1 MTVRWK
7 KMMIRFPV
15 LTLLLGSAVAAAPSL
30 AQEPVDLEL
39 VFAAD
44 GSGSIDDQELALQ
57 RAGYA
62 AALAHPKVLAAIRGG
77 YLQKIAVAY
86 VEWAAPE
93 SQHTIVDW
101 TVIENET
108 SAREFGRR
116 LTAAPRQAWGSNSI
130 SNAIHY
136 SANLIETNGFEG
148 TRKVIDVSGDGP
160 QRNGRPLELV
170 RQATLLKG
178 ITINALVVVSE
189 GGGYPGPKGEPL
201 TEHYANDVIGG
212 PRAFMMTARSREE
225 FAEAILRKLILEVA
239 GTPPHE
245 DTAEAAD
252 PMSGHA
258 ATPF

>member
-1 MTVRWK
+1 
-7 KMMIRFPV
+7 MIRYLAFTI
-15 LTLLLGSAVAAAPSL
+15 LFGIAGAVAPAL

-44 GSGSIDDQELALQ
+44 GSGSIDDDEMALQ

-77 YLQKIAVAY
+77 YLQKIAVAF
-86 VEWAAPE
+86 VEWAAPD
-93 SQHTIVDW
+93 SQATIVDW
-101 TVIENET
+101 TVIEDEA

-116 LTAAPRQAWGSNSI
+116 LVAAPRAVWGSNSI

-136 SANLIETNGFEG
+136 SANLIETNAFDG

-170 RQATLLKG
+170 RQTTLLRG
-178 ITINALVVVSE
+178 ITINALVVISE
-189 GGGYPGPKGEPL
+189 GGGYPGPRGEPL

-212 PRAFMMTARSREE
+212 PGAFMMTARSREE
-225 FAEAILRKLILEVA
+225 FAEAILKKLILEVA
-239 GTPPHE
+239 GAQPQTN
-245 DTAEAAD
+245 TADAAD
-252 PMSGHA
+252 PMTGHA
-258 ATPF
+258 GTPF

>member
-1 MTVRWK
+1 MEVTVRRVFL
-7 KMMIRFPV
+7 ILP
-15 LTLLLGSAVAAAPSL
+15 LLLFAVAPAA
-30 AQEPVDLEL
+30 AGEPVDLEL

-44 GSGSIDDQELALQ
+44 GSGSIDDEELALQ

-101 TVIENET
+101 TVIEDEA
-108 SAREFGRR
+108 SARAFGAR
-116 LTAAPRQAWGSNSI
+116 LVAAPREAWGFNSI

-136 SANLIETNGFEG
+136 SAKLIETNDYQG

-170 RQATLLKG
+170 RQVTLLKG
-178 ITINALVVVSE
+178 ITINGLVVIAP
-189 GGGYPGPKGEPL
+189 GGGYPGPRGEPL
-201 TEHYANDVIGG
+201 GEHYANDVIGG
-212 PRAFMMTARSREE
+212 PGAFVMTASSRAE
-225 FAEAILRKLILEVA
+225 FADVVLKKLILEVA
-239 GTPPHE
+239 GAPRRT
-245 DTAEAAD
+245 DTADTAD
-252 PMSGHA
+252 PMTGHA
-258 ATPF
+258 AAPF

>member
-1 MTVRWK
+1 
-7 KMMIRFPV
+7 MIRY
-15 LTLLLGSAVAAAPSL
+15 LAVAILFGLPFAAPAL

-44 GSGSIDDQELALQ
+44 GSGSIDDDEMALQ

-77 YLQKIAVAY
+77 YLQKIAVAF
-86 VEWAAPE
+86 VEWAAPD
-93 SQHTIVDW
+93 SQATIVDW
-101 TVIENET
+101 TVIEDEA
-108 SAREFGRR
+108 SARDFGRR
-116 LTAAPRQAWGSNSI
+116 LVAAPRAVWGSNSI

-170 RQATLLKG
+170 RQTTLLKG
-178 ITINALVVVSE
+178 ITINALVVISE
-189 GGGYPGPKGEPL
+189 GGGYPGPRGEPL

-212 PRAFMMTARSREE
+212 PGAFMMTARSREE
-225 FAEAILRKLILEVA
+225 FAEAILKKLILEVA
-239 GTPPHE
+239 GGGPGTSA
-245 DTAEAAD
+245 AEASD
-252 PMSGHA
+252 PMTGHA

>member
-1 MTVRWK
+1 MRRV
-7 KMMIRFPV
+7 I
-15 LTLLLGSAVAAAPSL
+15 TLVAFILGATTAPAL

-39 VFAAD
+39 VLAAD
-44 GSGSIDDQELALQ
+44 GSGSIDDEELALQ

-62 AALAHPKVLAAIRGG
+62 TALAHPRILAAIRGG
-77 YLQKIAVAY
+77 YLQKIAVAF

-101 TVIENET
+101 TVIEDEA
-108 SAREFGRR
+108 SAKAFGSA
-116 LTAAPRQAWGSNSI
+116 LIAAPRQAWGSNSI

-178 ITINALVVVSE
+178 ITINALVVISP
-189 GGGYPGPKGEPL
+189 GGGYPGPRGEPL
-201 TEHYANDVIGG
+201 SEHYANDVIGG
-212 PRAFMMTARSREE
+212 AGAFMMTVESRSK
-225 FAEAILRKLILEVA
+225 FAEAVLKKLLLEVA
-239 GTPPHE
+239 DARPTGRTVNDGGIE
-245 DTAEAAD
+245 
-252 PMSGHA
+252 
-258 ATPF
+258 